1 MSGNVATAT
10 AAVPT
15 ATAPIAT
22 AAAAIAI
29 ATAAALTVSFLQ
41 PTTAVLSDLQSLAAP
56 TLQLDQND
64 ARGKT
69 RLLNANLLSSE
80 PRPHVEPHVVAP
92 FAFVPVPAGGGAV
105 GAAAQQGVAEGTFG
119 LDCLGLLAAAEA
131 LSTLGVR
138 GIAVLC
144 SLALHR
150 STACLPLVHIL
161 TQ

>member
-80 PRPHVEPHVVAP
+80 PQPHVVAP
-92 FAFVPVPAGGGAV
+92 FAFVPVPAGGG
-105 GAAAQQGVAEGTFG
+105 G
-119 LDCLGLLAAAEA
+119 
-131 LSTLGVR
+131 
-138 GIAVLC
+138 
-144 SLALHR
+144 
-150 STACLPLVHIL
+150 
-161 TQ
+161 